1 MHMRDGVDPD
11 LVAADTIRKNEWEAA
26 NHTTANVQVGSDTWE
41 QWSDFRKPDDQLHG
55 ALDGSDKPK
64 ASTGSLLFVVIRRDI
79 KFGPRRGCELDASH
93 ERFCRRALAS
103 ENTVSEDTPGAS
115 SSMRRSTSLAH
126 PAATASGSSTSAS
139 SSRLRSNSSAASDRS
154 SGDIFNNSSTCFFAG
169 PTMAQAYPSGSGES
183 TLATLGGTSGS
194 AGAAGLV
201 VGRRSCHSEL
211 SRPAARLTLGTSNP
225 LERVLVLS
233 GSDVCRCVDPVEA
246 EYLFARAFEELDQR
260 LAEGTLYAGLRC
272 AAILR
277 QMFADQHT
285 LIARAKRG
293 YSTKLTFSVLHPRP
307 VDLRR

>member
-1 MHMRDGVDPD
+1 MPSGELGATAGAALHVALAGGVRIARSADALQPVARASMHMRDGVDSD
-11 LVAADTIRKNEWEAA
+11 LVAADTIRKNEGEAA
-26 NHTTANVQVGSDTWE
+26 NYTAANIQVASDTWE
-41 QWSDFRKPDDQLHG
+41 QWSDFRKPDDQVHG
-55 ALDGSDKPK
+55 ALDGSDKAK

-93 ERFCRRALAS
+93 ERFCRRALVS

-201 VGRRSCHSEL
+201 VGWRSCHSEL
-211 SRPAARLTLGTSNP
+211 PRLQRLTFGTSKSAGTSAGAP
-225 LERVLVLS
+225 RV
-233 GSDVCRCVDPVEA
+233 
-246 EYLFARAFEELDQR
+246 
-260 LAEGTLYAGLRC
+260 
-272 AAILR
+272 
-277 QMFADQHT
+277 
-285 LIARAKRG
+285 
-293 YSTKLTFSVLHPRP
+293 
-307 VDLRR
+307 RRVT